1 MLQCKASPPIF
12 GVQLTS
18 ATNKSLPNVLVRAF
32 VCFLFVLFATKLFT
46 FPANAFADS
55 DITEPALELRL
66 DAYLS
71 MNDKEAAT
79 AELTDILASINPDE
93 YPSTYVRART
103 YQAFERAEQ
112 SNIEGAIAIV
122 ASMSEFIERHPYPD
136 VVSEVQANLVALHWF
151 NRETAKALII
161 AEQLIESL
169 ENANNPR
176 IRYYANS
183 VMVGIFRAN
192 SQYERALERG
202 VAALEALSETN
213 DDRTELRR
221 ISLTRDI
228 VTIHADLR
236 NYDEALAMVKR
247 NVADA
252 IRIEL
257 NDSIPGLLL
266 QQGYVE
272 AQMDLQD
279 DSIATHRRAIE
290 WSNRL
295 GNEDVALIS
304 MNNIG
309 STYIQMERYDEAR
322 VILREALS
330 YLDIE
335 GETQNPM
342 AYLLHF
348 NLGYI
353 DVFQG
358 ETERGIELV
367 DASYAQLIE
376 TYSPS
381 EKADLLDYLARAYAR
396 AGLYQ
401 QQAEALIEQRD
412 LRAEIFRSDRE
423 RSLAELQTRYEAQD
437 QLQQIQLLEQRNA
450 LQERVIENKRLQTQI
465 FILFGIVV
473 IFGLILV
480 VIMYR
485 AARKANSKLKVAN
498 KQLEFHSLRD
508 PLTALLNRRAIQE
521 KMAKRSPTER
531 RASNNAYPDA
541 LILLDVDYF
550 KRINDNLGHAAG
562 DAVLKVLSERLL
574 AVSRAT
580 DMVVRWG
587 GEEFLIFLNNM
598 NPEKLP
604 ELTKRV
610 LTIIA
615 ETPIEF
621 EGQIIPVSA
630 TAGFI
635 SLPFADVSEAELNWE
650 KALQIADMAL
660 YIGKVHGR
668 NRAYGITGL
677 KAPFAEVKQYLDN
690 DLAEAIERDL
700 VEYVLIEGPQFDRE
714 Y

>member
-1 MLQCKASPPIF
+1 M
-12 GVQLTS
+12 S
-18 ATNKSLPNVLVRAF
+18 ANHKFLSNVFFRAF
-32 VCFLFVLFATKLFT
+32 ACFLFAFLAAQLFIFSAHAFT
-46 FPANAFADS
+46 DS
-55 DITEPALELRL
+55 DIAEPALELRL
-66 DAYLS
+66 DTYLS

-79 AELTDILASINPDE
+79 AELANILASINPDKH
-93 YPSTYVRART
+93 PSTYVRART

-112 SNIEGAIAIV
+112 GNIEGAIANV
-122 ASMSEFIERHPYPD
+122 ASMHEFMERHPHPD

-151 NRETAKALII
+151 NQETAKALII

-176 IRYYANS
+176 IRYYGNS

-202 VAALEALSETN
+202 VAALEALSKNN

-272 AQMDLQD
+272 AQMDLQEE
-279 DSIATHRRAIE
+279 SIITHRRAIE

-295 GNEDVALIS
+295 GNEDVVLKS

-335 GETQNPM
+335 GETQSPM
-342 AYLLHF
+342 FYLLHF

-358 ETERGIELV
+358 EIEGGIELV
-367 DASYAQLIE
+367 EASYARLIE

-381 EKADLLDYLARAYAR
+381 EKADLLDYLVRAYAR
-396 AGLYQ
+396 AEMYQ

-437 QLQQIQLLEQRNA
+437 QMQQIQLLEQRNA

-465 FILFGIVV
+465 FILFAIVV

-521 KMAKRSPTER
+521 KMAKHSPTER
-531 RASNNAYPDA
+531 RATNNAYPDA

-574 AVSRAT
+574 RSSRAS

-604 ELTKRV
+604 ELTERV
-610 LTIIA
+610 LNIIA

-621 EGQIIPVSA
+621 AGQMIPVSA

-635 SLPFADVSEAELNWE
+635 SLPFADVSEAELSWE

>member
-1 MLQCKASPPIF
+1 MLQCKASTPIF

-18 ATNKSLPNVLVRAF
+18 ATKKSLPNVLVRAF
-32 VCFLFVLFATKLFT
+32 ACFLFALFAIKFFA

-55 DITEPALELRL
+55 NITEPALELRL
-66 DAYLS
+66 DVYLS
-71 MNDKEAAT
+71 MDDKEAAT

-93 YPSTYVRART
+93 HPSTYVRART

-112 SNIEGAIAIV
+112 GNIEGAIAIV
-122 ASMSEFIERHPYPD
+122 AGMNEFIERHPHPD

-151 NRETAKALII
+151 NRETANALII

-272 AQMDLQD
+272 AQMDLQE
-279 DSIATHRRAIE
+279 DSIVTHHRAIE

-295 GNEDVALIS
+295 GNEGVALIS

-309 STYIQMERYDEAR
+309 STYIQMERYDEAQ

-330 YLDIE
+330 YLDVE
-335 GETQNPM
+335 GETQDPM

-367 DASYAQLIE
+367 EASYAQLIE
-376 TYSPS
+376 AYSPS

-423 RSLAELQTRYEAQD
+423 QSLAELQTRYEAQD
-437 QLQQIQLLEQRNA
+437 QMQQIQLLEQRNA

-531 RASNNAYPDA
+531 RATNNAYPDA

-574 AVSRAT
+574 RASRAT

-598 NPEKLP
+598 DPEKLP
-604 ELTKRV
+604 ELTERV

-635 SLPFADVSEAELNWE
+635 SLPFADVSETELNWE

-700 VEYVLIEGPQFDRE
+700 VEYVLIEGPKIERQ
-714 Y
+714 